1 MRRVKDWLDGH
12 MAIMAP
18 SEAPEIYC
26 RWAGIAAIAAALQ
39 RKCYH
44 MWDRRIYPNMYIA
57 LIGGPGTR
65 KGTAIDPIRDYI
77 THLGVP
83 MSHDSGSRQA
93 FITALDESRQGNGP
107 DDEHASLTLIAG
119 ELVKF
124 LGFGDMEFIVELCDL
139 WDCPNPHHYR
149 VVGRETNKIP
159 ATWVNIFGGATPEGF
174 RESILKFAG
183 VSGLA
188 SRFLFIFCDKRSK
201 LVPLPGLQ
209 DECTVSDLKHDLE
222 NINALSG
229 AFRDTE
235 EFRNAY
241 EEWYLRTERLEED
254 ESDPLQYYRT
264 RRSTH
269 LRKLCMIL
277 SASRGG
283 DMIINKGDFY
293 RGLDILEEAELYM
306 PFALKP
312 ESRLDTARFI
322 GAVERL
328 VIELKTV
335 QWTNLHVA
343 FGKDL
348 SGEELAKIL
357 ALLKRKGTVDYYYS
371 KKLGNEKT
379 LETMVVYH
387 VGERN
392 VRNIKF
398 DPPIS
403 ERNLIN
409 NPLGLYDQIDL
420 GDLGPKTPNETSNGE
435 H

>member
-1 MRRVKDWLDGH
+1 
-12 MAIMAP
+12 
-18 SEAPEIYC
+18 
-26 RWAGIAAIAAALQ
+26 
-39 RKCYH
+39 
-44 MWDRRIYPNMYIA
+44 
-57 LIGGPGTR
+57 
-65 KGTAIDPIRDYI
+65 
-77 THLGVP
+77 
-83 MSHDSGSRQA
+83 
-93 FITALDESRQGNGP
+93 
-107 DDEHASLTLIAG
+107 
-119 ELVKF
+119 
-124 LGFGDMEFIVELCDL
+124 
-139 WDCPNPHHYR
+139 
-149 VVGRETNKIP
+149 
-159 ATWVNIFGGATPEGF
+159 
-174 RESILKFAG
+174 
-183 VSGLA
+183 
-188 SRFLFIFCDKRSK
+188 
-201 LVPLPGLQ
+201 
-209 DECTVSDLKHDLE
+209 
-222 NINALSG
+222 
-229 AFRDTE
+229 
-235 EFRNAY
+235 
-241 EEWYLRTERLEED
+241 
-254 ESDPLQYYRT
+254 
-264 RRSTH
+264 
-269 LRKLCMIL
+269 MIL

-409 NPLGLYDQIDL
+409 NPLGLYDQIDFGNL
-420 GDLGPKTPNETSNGE
+420 RPKTPDEKPDGGD
-435 H
+435 